1 MARSTAQIIKSINSF
16 AQTGDKLWSTA
27 SRLTIETVA
36 HAQKH
41 GETSLVVQLDS
52 VLPNVNRNIHKA
64 FRAVVQ
70 ELTAIT
76 LKAELD
82 DENHGKVSK
91 NKAKKLAKKRV
102 AAEQHWEALR
112 VGEGEALKCWLGRD
126 KKPGKDKAAPTV
138 SRAITN
144 AANIFESE
152 NCERTT
158 EDLQAAIAAI
168 DLLRKSLS
176 TQVAL
181 NLGIA
186 DGVEKTEEAEKAEAG
201 TGDVARALE
210 EAQADVA

>member
-1 MARSTAQIIKSINSF
+1 MARSTAQIIKSIQSF
-16 AQTGDKLWSTA
+16 ATTGDKLWSTA
-27 SRLTIETVA
+27 SRLTIETIA

-41 GETSLVVQLDS
+41 GETSLVVQLDA

-102 AAEQHWEALR
+102 SAEQHWEAIR

-126 KKPGKDKAAPTV
+126 RKPGKDKTAPTV

-144 AANIFESE
+144 AVNIFESE

-176 TQVAL
+176 TQVAV

-186 DGVEKTEEAEKAEAG
+186 EGVEKKDEDSTSSSDDAS
-201 TGDVARALE
+201 
-210 EAQADVA
+210 ADEVMSELHAA